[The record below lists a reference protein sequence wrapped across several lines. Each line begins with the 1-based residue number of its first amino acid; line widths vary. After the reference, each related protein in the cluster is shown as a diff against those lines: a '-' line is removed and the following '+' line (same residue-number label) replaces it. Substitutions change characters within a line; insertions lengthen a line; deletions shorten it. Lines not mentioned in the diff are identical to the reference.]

1 MLGFEY
7 KWLLAPVRSAAGSRV
22 RLAQHS
28 LLTLAVAGFC
38 LVGTFLA
45 SPRALTHVVTVV
57 TPVVAALDQ
66 TPPEWP
72 RTVIRLWFLLPQLLP
87 GHN

>member
-1 MLGFEY
+1 MLGTEY
-7 KWLLAPVRSAAGSRV
+7 KWLLAPVRPGAKSRV
-22 RLAQHS
+22 QLARHS
-28 LLTLAVAGFC
+28 LLTLAVAGGC
-38 LVGTFLA
+38 LLATFLNSGSTLPPVA
-45 SPRALTHVVTVV
+45 AAA

-87 GHN
+87 GQN